1 MITEI
6 TELGNKETELKKK
19 LDSTNKQLFKNYDV
33 SKKDELEKERQN
45 LKDLIKFLSKEI
57 EDLKTEIGLF
67 KRKGG
72 HIYTM
77 VTSNKKNFS

>member
-1 MITEI
+1 M
-6 TELGNKETELKKK
+6 
-19 LDSTNKQLFKNYDV
+19 
-33 SKKDELEKERQN
+33 SKKDELDKERQN
-45 LKDLIKFLSKEI
+45 LKDLIKFLAKEI

>member
-1 MITEI
+1 MD
-6 TELGNKETELKKK
+6 KEK
-19 LDSTNKQLFKNYDV
+19 S
-33 SKKDELEKERQN
+33 N

-77 VTSNKKNFS
+77 VTSNKRNFT

>member
-1 MITEI
+1 MLEAKRQNTRVITDI
-6 TELGNKETELKKK
+6 TDLGNKESELKKT

-57 EDLKTEIGLF
+57 
-67 KRKGG
+67 
-72 HIYTM
+72 
-77 VTSNKKNFS
+77 

>member
-1 MITEI
+1 M
-6 TELGNKETELKKK
+6 GNKETELKKK

>member
-1 MITEI
+1 
-6 TELGNKETELKKK
+6 LGNKETELKKK